1 MLCVLCFVYRHC
13 NLKKDQTMK
22 TTLTVTERAAL
33 RLACR
38 NHNGWKAY
46 RLTHNID
53 MSNMNTTE
61 TLKACQALGIDVD
74 LVLNTTSTTTN
85 TGTETMK
92 ERTIDNL
99 EFNAAASNYAAVRHY
114 ATPNDQIKA
123 DSIIKSVETAY
134 ANGRTTLEHYAT
146 PPQIGAIRKVT
157 SDAAKNMNTTT
168 TTTTAAENTSAA
180 EKETAPIPMPTI
192 TATTI
197 APVAGDAAGAALAN
211 MVAPHIL
218 ASLTDSITRLVEA
231 RLENVS
237 TVRIEIAKQ
246 DGSTRTVAGHA
257 HPKLATLMRILTSR
271 QANGYAPNVLL
282 VGPTGSGKTN
292 AAHQAADTL
301 DRKFYAQGNMAMTH
315 ELMGF
320 IDAAGHYHRTPFRD
334 AFENGGLVILD
345 ELDSWD
351 QSCTLALNAAL
362 ANGYAAFPDGMV
374 KRHPD
379 SIIIGAGNTH
389 GTGATA
395 EYVGRNRLD
404 QAFLSRFPVKIVWDN
419 DPALEINTTGNPDF
433 ARMVQAARER
443 ARVQGLKHLID
454 SRHMSAGAA
463 LIAQGFTM
471 QEAAELTYLAGL
483 NDEQKRMITGA

>member
-1 MLCVLCFVYRHC
+1 M
-13 NLKKDQTMK
+13 TTK

-33 RLACR
+33 RQACR

-46 RLTHNID
+46 RTAHNID

-74 LVLNTTSTTTN
+74 TILNTTSTSTTN
-85 TGTETMK
+85 TGADTIMK
-92 ERTIDNL
+92 ERTINSL

-114 ATPNDQIKA
+114 ATPDDQIKA

-134 ANGRTTLEHYAT
+134 AGGRTTLEHYAT

-157 SDAAKNMNTTT
+157 ANAASRQTNTASTQTTT
-168 TTTTAAENTSAA
+168 NTETTPV
-180 EKETAPIPMPTI
+180 TAPII
-192 TATTI
+192 TPAPI

-211 MVAPHIL
+211 MVAPYIL
-218 ASLTDSITRLVEA
+218 ASMTDSITRLVEA

-246 DGSTRTVAGHA
+246 DGTSRTVEGHA
-257 HPKLATLMRILTSR
+257 HPKLATLMRVLTSR

-282 VGPTGSGKTN
+282 VGPTGSGKTH

-301 DRKFYAQGNMAMTH
+301 DRQFYAQGSMAMTH

-404 QAFLSRFPVKIVWDN
+404 QAFLSRFPVKIVWEN
-419 DPALEINTTGNPDF
+419 DPALEINTTGNAEF
-433 ARMVQAARER
+433 ARMVQAARIR
-443 ARVQGLKHLID
+443 AQAKGLKHLID

-463 LIAQGFTM
+463 LVAQGFTM

-483 NDEQKRMITGA
+483 NDEQKRIITGA

>member
-1 MLCVLCFVYRHC
+1 MTTR
-13 NLKKDQTMK
+13 
-22 TTLTVTERAAL
+22 TTLTITERAAL

-46 RLTHNID
+46 RQANNID
-53 MSNMNTTE
+53 MSNMNSTE
-61 TLKACQALGIDVD
+61 TLKACQALGIDVE
-74 LVLNTTSTTTN
+74 LILNTTSTTTN
-85 TGTETMK
+85 TGEQTVK

-157 SDAAKNMNTTT
+157 SDAAKHMN

-180 EKETAPIPMPTI
+180 AKEHAPMPTI
-192 TATTI
+192 TAAPI

-246 DGSTRTVAGHA
+246 DGSTRTASGHA
-257 HPKLATLMRILTSR
+257 HPKLATLLRVVSSR
-271 QANGYAPNVLL
+271 QTNGFAPNVFL
-282 VGPTGSGKTN
+282 VGPTSSGKTH
-292 AAHQAADTL
+292 ASKQTADTL
-301 DRKFYAQGNMAMTH
+301 DRPFYAHGGMEMVH

-320 IDAAGHYHRTPFRD
+320 IDGPGRLHRTPFRD
-334 AFENGGLVILD
+334 AFENGGVVLLD
-345 ELDSWD
+345 ELDSWS

-362 ANGYAAFPDGMV
+362 ANGYAAFPDGMIQ
-374 KRHPD
+374 RHPD
-379 SIIIGAGNTH
+379 SIVIGAGNTH

-443 ARVQGLKHLID
+443 ARAKGLKHLID

>member
-1 MLCVLCFVYRHC
+1 M
-13 NLKKDQTMK
+13 TTK

-33 RLACR
+33 RQACR

-46 RLTHNID
+46 RTAHNID

-61 TLKACQALGIDVD
+61 TLKACQALGIDVE
-74 LVLNTTSTTTN
+74 LVLNTTSTS

-92 ERTIDNL
+92 ERTISAA
-99 EFNAAASNYAAVRHY
+99 EFNISADQFIAMREN
-114 ATPNDQIKA
+114 ATEADRTKA
-123 DSIIKSVETAY
+123 DSIISSCAGAY
-134 ANGRTTLEHYAT
+134 AQGRTTLEFYAT
-146 PPQIGAIRKVT
+146 PNQLGAIKKVIF
-157 SDAAKNMNTTT
+157 NTTGRQH
-168 TTTTAAENTSAA
+168 TTTAAENTSAA
-180 EKETAPIPMPTI
+180 AKETAPMPTI
-192 TATTI
+192 TAATI

-237 TVRIEIAKQ
+237 TVRIEVAKQ
-246 DGSTRTVAGHA
+246 DGSTRTASGHA
-257 HPKLATLMRILTSR
+257 HPKLATLLRIVSSR
-271 QANGYAPNVLL
+271 QTNGFAPNVFL
-282 VGPTGSGKTN
+282 VGPTSSGKTHASN
-292 AAHQAADTL
+292 QTADTL
-301 DRKFYAQGNMAMTH
+301 DRPFYAHGGMEMVH

-320 IDAAGHYHRTPFRD
+320 IDGTGRYHRTGFRD
-334 AFENGGLVILD
+334 AFENGGVVLLD
-345 ELDSWD
+345 ELDSWS

-362 ANGYAAFPDGMV
+362 ANGYAAFPDGMI

-379 SIIIGAGNTH
+379 SIVIGAGNTH

-395 EYVGRNRLD
+395 EFVGRNRLD

-443 ARVQGLKHLID
+443 ARAKGLKHLID

-471 QEAAELTYLAGL
+471 QEAAELTFLAGL

>member
-1 MLCVLCFVYRHC
+1 MSTTR
-13 NLKKDQTMK
+13 
-22 TTLTVTERAAL
+22 TTLTITERAAL
-33 RLACR
+33 RTACR

-46 RLTHNID
+46 RLANNID
-53 MSNMNTTE
+53 MSNMNSTE
-61 TLKACQALGIDVD
+61 TLKACQALGIDVE
-74 LVLNTTSTTTN
+74 LILNTTSTSTTN
-85 TGTETMK
+85 TETETMK
-92 ERTIDNL
+92 ERTISQS
-99 EFNAAASNYAAVRHY
+99 EFNIAIDSYMTVRIYASLE
-114 ATPNDQIKA
+114 DQTKA
-123 DSIIKSVETAY
+123 DSVIRSVEGAY
-134 ANGRTTLEHYAT
+134 AGGRTTLEFYAT
-146 PPQIGAIRKVT
+146 PAQIGAVRKVT
-157 SDAAKNMNTTT
+157 ANAASRQTNTTSTQT
-168 TTTTAAENTSAA
+168 TTNTESTPVTTAPAPV
-180 EKETAPIPMPTI
+180 API
-192 TATTI
+192 TAAPI

-211 MVAPHIL
+211 MVAPYIL
-218 ASLTDSITRLVEA
+218 ASMTDSITRLVEA

-237 TVRIEIAKQ
+237 TVRIEVAKQ
-246 DGSTRTVAGHA
+246 DGTSRTVEGHA
-257 HPKLATLMRILTSR
+257 HPKLATLMRVLTSR

-282 VGPTGSGKTN
+282 VGPTGSGKTH

-301 DRKFYAQGNMAMTH
+301 DRPFYAQGSMAMTH

-334 AFENGGLVILD
+334 AFEHGGLVILD

-404 QAFLSRFPVKIVWDN
+404 QAFLSRFPVKIIWEN
-419 DPALEINTTGNPDF
+419 DPALELNTTGNAEF
-433 ARMVQAARER
+433 ARMVQAARIR
-443 ARVQGLKHLID
+443 AQAKGLKHLID

-483 NDEQKRMITGA
+483 NDEQKRIVTGA

>member
-1 MLCVLCFVYRHC
+1 M
-13 NLKKDQTMK
+13 TTK

-33 RLACR
+33 RQACR

-46 RLTHNID
+46 RTAHNID

-61 TLKACQALGIDVD
+61 TLKACQTLGIDVD
-74 LVLNTTSTTTN
+74 LVLNTTNTTTN
-85 TGTETMK
+85 TETNTMK
-92 ERTIDNL
+92 DRTFTEL
-99 EFNAAASNYAAVRHY
+99 EFGSAKIGLSYVYHL
-114 ATPNDQIKA
+114 ATPEEKTKA
-123 DSIIKSVETAY
+123 DGIIKSVEDAY
-134 ANGRTTLEHYAT
+134 KAGRTTLEFYAT
-146 PPQIGAIRKVT
+146 KAQVFAIRTITENARKRELET
-157 SDAAKNMNTTT
+157 A
-168 TTTTAAENTSAA
+168 TTAAENTSAA
-180 EKETAPIPMPTI
+180 AKETAPMPTI
-192 TATTI
+192 TPAPI

-211 MVAPHIL
+211 MVAPYIL
-218 ASLTDSITRLVEA
+218 ASMTDSITRLVEA

-237 TVRIEIAKQ
+237 TVRIEVAKQ
-246 DGSTRTVAGHA
+246 DGSSRTVEGHA
-257 HPKLATLMRILTSR
+257 HPKLATLMRVLTSR
-271 QANGYAPNVLL
+271 QTNGYAPNVLL
-282 VGPTGSGKTN
+282 VGPTGSGKTH

-301 DRKFYAQGNMAMTH
+301 DRQFYAQGSMAMTH

-320 IDAAGHYHRTPFRD
+320 VDANGTYHRTPFRD
-334 AFENGGLVILD
+334 AFERGGLVILD

-374 KRHPD
+374 KRHAD

-404 QAFLSRFPVKIVWDN
+404 QAFLSRFPVKIIWDN
-419 DPALEINTTGNPDF
+419 DPALEINTTGNAEF

-443 ARVQGLKHLID
+443 ARAKGLKHLID

-483 NDEQKRMITGA
+483 NDEQKRIVTGA

>member
-1 MLCVLCFVYRHC
+1 M
-13 NLKKDQTMK
+13 TTK

-46 RLTHNID
+46 RTAHNID

-74 LVLNTTSTTTN
+74 TILNTTTN
-85 TGTETMK
+85 TETNTMK
-92 ERTIDNL
+92 DRTFTEL
-99 EFNAAASNYAAVRHY
+99 EFGSTKIGYSYVYHLV
-114 ATPNDQIKA
+114 TPEEKTKA
-123 DSIIKSVETAY
+123 DGIIKSVEDAY
-134 ANGRTTLEHYAT
+134 KAGRTTLEFYAT
-146 PPQIGAIRKVT
+146 KAQVFAIRTITENARKRELETAT
-157 SDAAKNMNTTT
+157 STSTSTSATDTRTTTKPTTT
-168 TTTTAAENTSAA
+168 TETAPMTITTAA
-180 EKETAPIPMPTI
+180 
-192 TATTI
+192 I

-231 RLENVS
+231 RLETVS
-237 TVRIEIAKQ
+237 TVRIEVAKQ
-246 DGSTRTVAGHA
+246 DGTSRTVAGHA
-257 HPKLATLMRILTSR
+257 HPKLATLMRVLTSR
-271 QANGYAPNVLL
+271 QTNGYAPNVLL
-282 VGPTGSGKTN
+282 VGPTGSGKTH

-301 DRKFYAQGNMAMTH
+301 DRQFYAQGSMAMTH

-389 GTGATA
+389 GTGSTP

-404 QAFLSRFPVKIVWDN
+404 QAFLSRFPVKIVWEN
-419 DPALEINTTGNPDF
+419 DPALELNTTGNAEF
-433 ARMVQAARER
+433 ARMVQAARIR
-443 ARVQGLKHLID
+443 AQAKGLKHLID

-471 QEAAELTYLAGL
+471 QEAAELTFLAGL
-483 NDEQKRMITGA
+483 NDEQKRIVTGA